1 MLLLA
6 VAAKLCDVTE
16 KAALPPSLS
25 PLPAHVEHMDV
36 CVPVNETSQ
45 AGANAIKLI
54 RSRGRSD
61 VLIVGTV
68 LGFSCVVEGI

>member
-25 PLPAHVEHMDV
+25 PLPAHVEHMDI

-45 AGANAIKLI
+45 AGGQCDKAH
-54 RSRGRSD
+54 
-61 VLIVGTV
+61 
-68 LGFSCVVEGI
+68 